1 MRVFVSHLIR
11 KGDPGWPGNPTVE
24 LNQYTSLENG
34 DTANTYSFTLFIE
47 DGHMAGLP
55 SGFLKEAA
63 AIPLCLAGLDS
74 APVTMWVEV

>member
-34 DTANTYSFTLFIE
+34 DTANTYSFTLFNHFGTHF
-47 DGHMAGLP
+47 DAPRHYHAAGLTINEIP
-55 SGFLKEAA
+55 KERFFYRNRF
-63 AIPLCLAGLDS
+63 
-74 APVTMWVEV
+74 